1 LDLTVIGPQSSAVV
15 KAFLDTGADDTVF
28 HEDTARLIGIDLA
41 HAPTGTIF
49 GVGLQKPVVLRYAQV
64 TLRLTDGIEFREWPA
79 RVGFTSVPLRR
90 ALLGFAGVLQFFYSL
105 FDGDLEQAE
114 LTVNAK
120 YPGQRSR
127 SFCSA
132 RMSVP
137 KYCPLPAI
145 GFCPMLSTTEEILSN
160 SF

>member
-1 LDLTVIGPQSSAVV
+1 MIFPYKSYRVSGPQWSLYGRQTRPQPVLDITIIGPAGTWIDQAL
-15 KAFLDTGADDTVF
+15 LDTGADDTIF
-28 HEDTARLIGIDLA
+28 HERTARKIGVDLSN
-41 HAPTGTIF
+41 APTGLSTGF
-49 GVGLQKPVVLRYAQV
+49 GGRSVTVRYAQV

-120 YPGQRSR
+120 YPGQ
-127 SFCSA
+127 
-132 RMSVP
+132 
-137 KYCPLPAI
+137 
-145 GFCPMLSTTEEILSN
+145 
-160 SF
+160 